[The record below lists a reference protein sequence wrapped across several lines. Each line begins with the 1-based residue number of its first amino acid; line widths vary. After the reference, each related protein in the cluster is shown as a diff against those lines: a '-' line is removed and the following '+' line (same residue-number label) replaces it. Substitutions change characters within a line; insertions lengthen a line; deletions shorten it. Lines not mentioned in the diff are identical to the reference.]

1 MTFGFSLLPKNDF
14 YFWNTIGHTIRMAF
28 VVVCL
33 FVFRI
38 YKNHHST
45 SPPPKKMS
53 PLCSSPQN
61 FRPRASQKQLVIH
74 PCVLTS
80 EALEVP
86 FAAFCQ
92 RAAPCVPLI
101 LAKLVLFVSVIVH
114 LHGRLICASPVSAES
129 RIQFHF
135 FPPASRPRNCWKAAR
150 SVTSDVSG
158 ADGRTGHSRATA

>member
-1 MTFGFSLLPKNDF
+1 
-14 YFWNTIGHTIRMAF
+14 MAF
-28 VVVCL
+28 HCCQKTIFIFGIQSATQLGWLLLLFGLFVCL
-33 FVFRI
+33 FFGFTKI
-38 YKNHHST
+38 T
-45 SPPPKKMS
+45 TPPPPPKMS

-61 FRPRASQKQLVIH
+61 FRPHASQKQLVIH

-158 ADGRTGHSRATA
+158 ADGRTGHSQATA